1 MLKNHIKIAL
11 RSLLK
16 NKTFSFINIFG
27 LAVSMSICL
36 LIILMLADQSEYD
49 QFHSKKDRIY
59 RILSDGGKKPTLYA
73 SSPKPLGNTLR
84 EEYAFVENSTSLQT
98 GVGGDAIFNQKKT
111 TMRGFFADEHFFD
124 VFDYPLEFG
133 NKHQALKESRSIVL
147 SAEFAKK
154 LFGAVDPLGKT
165 ITVEDRGLLHLDISG
180 VDNPPRDWG
189 NFTVTGIMAERTYK
203 SHLSFDA
210 LISNKTQHS
219 LIAENKFDDI
229 NANWKNYYSTYTF
242 AMLRPE
248 ATEQQLQFALDEIVD
263 SKYAEFEDFEKDF
276 GFVTQKLTK
285 ITPGIFVNNLVS
297 FRLPIEAYYFLG
309 FLALVVM
316 ISACCLNYTNLSV
329 ARAITRSKEIGVR
342 KVTGAFRKNLI
353 FQFLGESI
361 ITSLFALVLAILI
374 LLIIKPAFMSLWI
387 NKYLNF
393 NLTENLFIYSIFFV
407 FAIMIGAIAGVV
419 PAFHLSKFKPVHVLK
434 DSTNSKVS
442 KFGIRKVLTVIQF
455 VVSLF
460 FIVTTILIFRQT
472 RHYINLEYGFSTENL
487 INVELQGNDYDI
499 VANKF
504 RALPG
509 IERVAG
515 VQHLPATGVS
525 SGASLRRE
533 GSDED
538 YVTLGSFYIHPNF
551 INNLD
556 LEIVAGQNFKEY
568 NRSDVENSIII
579 NEAAVS
585 KLGFSSSEEAAGSIV
600 DLKDKEEGIRIAG
613 IVKDFRHRLP
623 MFDEEIGPMVFRNKE
638 GQFSY
643 INIKTN
649 TADLNS
655 LLAEIEKIWAEV
667 DPAHPLEYSFFD
679 DQIAATFQLLSDI
692 IAIIGFFAFMSITI
706 ACLGLLGIATYTV
719 ERRIKEVGIRKV
731 MGAGERSIVLLLSKG
746 FFKLLLISILIAS
759 PLVYFVN
766 NMWLQNF
773 ANRIDYGF
781 GIIFTGSM
789 IMLLL
794 GVITIS
800 SQTLRISRS
809 NPTDILRME

>member
-1 MLKNHIKIAL
+1 MLKNLIKVAL
-11 RSLLK
+11 RNLLK

-36 LIILMLADQSEYD
+36 LMILMLADQSEYD

-59 RILSDGGKKPTLYA
+59 RILSDGGTKPTLYA
-73 SSPKPLGNTLR
+73 STPKPLGNTLS
-84 EEYAFVENSTSLQT
+84 EEYTFVDNCTSIQT
-98 GVGGDAIFNQKKT
+98 GVGGDATYNQKKS
-111 TMRGFFADEHFFD
+111 TMRGFFADEHFFNL
-124 VFDYPLEFG
+124 FDFPLIQG
-133 NKHQALKESRSIVL
+133 NKHLALKEPRSVVL
-147 SAEFAKK
+147 TTEFSKK
-154 LFGAVDPLGKT
+154 LFGNVDPLGKT
-165 ITVEDRGLLHLDISG
+165 ITFEDRGLLYLDIGG
-180 VDNPPRDWG
+180 VDNPPSDWG
-189 NFTVTGIMAERTYK
+189 NFTVTGIIDESTYK
-203 SHLSFDA
+203 SHLQFDA
-210 LISNKTQHS
+210 LVSDKTQQS
-219 LIAENKFDDI
+219 LIAEKKFDDI
-229 NANWKNYYSTYTF
+229 NTNWKNYYNTYTF
-242 AMLRPE
+242 AMLKAE
-248 ATEQQLQFALDEIVD
+248 ATEEQLQSALDEITN
-263 SKYAEFEDFEKDF
+263 SKYSEFEDFEEDF

-297 FRLPIEAYYFLG
+297 FRLPIEAYYFLA
-309 FLALVVM
+309 FLATVVM
-316 ISACCLNYTNLSV
+316 ISACLNYTNLSV

-393 NLTENLFIYSIFFV
+393 NLTENLFIYFIFAV
-407 FAIMIGAIAGVV
+407 FAIGIGIIAGIV
-419 PAFHLSKFKPVHVLK
+419 PAFHLSKFKPVLVLK
-434 DSTNSKVS
+434 SNTASKVS
-442 KFGIRKVLTVIQF
+442 KFGIRKILTVSQF

-460 FIVTTILIFRQT
+460 FIVTTILIFQQT
-472 RHYINLEYGFSTENL
+472 RHYVNLEYGFTTENL

-504 RALPG
+504 SSLPG
-509 IERVAG
+509 IERVSG
-515 VQHLPATGVS
+515 VQHLPATGIS

-538 YVTLGSFYIHPNF
+538 YMNMGSFYIHPNF
-551 INNLD
+551 IDNLD
-556 LEIVAGQNFKEY
+556 LKIVAGQNFKEY
-568 NRSDVENSIII
+568 NRSNVEKSIII
-579 NEAAVS
+579 NEAAAE
-585 KLGFSSSEEAAGSIV
+585 KLGFDSPVEAAGSII
-600 DLKDKEEGIRIAG
+600 DLKDNEEGIRIVG

-643 INIKTN
+643 INLKTN
-649 TADLNS
+649 TADLSS
-655 LLAEIEKIWAEV
+655 LISDIEKTWAEIDA
-667 DPAHPLEYSFFD
+667 AHPLEYRFFD
-679 DQIAATFQLLSDI
+679 DQIAATFQLLSDV

-731 MGAGERSIVLLLSKG
+731 MGAGDNSIVFLLSKG
-746 FFKLLLISILIAS
+746 FLKLLLISILIAS
-759 PLVYFVN
+759 PLVYFIN
-766 NMWLQNF
+766 NLWLQNM

-781 GIIFTGSM
+781 GIIFTGSI
-789 IMLLL
+789 IMLVL